1 MVVGHPTHD
10 AFFFTAQFQSSDTLC
25 LFHFLPHVPTSKDDN
40 VHITKRPLSISYTQR
55 RILCSYYRSRQCRQ
69 NGIQL
74 PKEMVPTCK
83 HSQCFLQTLLERIK
97 SIFIGVP
104 GLAPERI
111 APTVGLNS

>member
-1 MVVGHPTHD
+1 MFLLSVSTMPAKRYT
-10 AFFFTAQFQSSDTLC
+10 TA
-25 LFHFLPHVPTSKDDN
+25 KG
-40 VHITKRPLSISYTQR
+40 
-55 RILCSYYRSRQCRQ
+55 
-69 NGIQL
+69 NGPDMQ
-74 PKEMVPTCK
+74 